1 MASHE
6 LDRLGQ
12 IVDDAKLTVEE
23 LQDDDSQ
30 SEEQL
35 DQLHDSLED
44 AGDAVDAL
52 VEEKK
57 STPHRT
63 FAPADRGVLP
73 A

>member
-1 MASHE
+1 MASRE

-30 SEEQL
+30 SEEKL
-35 DQLHDSLED
+35 DQLHESLED

-52 VEEKK
+52 EEKE
-57 STPHRT
+57 S
-63 FAPADRGVLP
+63 
-73 A
+73 

>member
-1 MASHE
+1 MASRE
-6 LDRLGQ
+6 LDELGQ

-30 SEEQL
+30 AEDKL

-52 VEEKK
+52 EEKE
-57 STPHRT
+57 S
-63 FAPADRGVLP
+63 
-73 A
+73 